1 MKAGPIQRA
10 AGPQPIGE
18 RNGEFNWTIP
28 LNAPPSREWLKFF
41 NTPTELAGT
50 CMPSLVSFHQR
61 DMVFAAREE
70 QIKSWVQ
77 SIDQWIAMANER
89 AAAAEVG
96 RDQFLERQQRGL
108 EETKTRLTEA
118 DKYRDL

>member
-1 MKAGPIQRA
+1 MMAVPIQRV
-10 AGPQPIGE
+10 AGPQPTEE

-28 LNAPPSREWLKFF
+28 LSATPSRAWLKFF
-41 NTPTELAGT
+41 NTPSELTGA
-50 CMPSLVSFHQR
+50 CRPSLVSFHQR
-61 DMVFAAREE
+61 DMVFAARED

-89 AAAAEVG
+89 AAAAEAG
-96 RDQFLERQQRGL
+96 RDQILERQQRGV
-108 EETKTRLTEA
+108 EETKSRLTEA

>member
-1 MKAGPIQRA
+1 MMGEAIQRVG
-10 AGPQPIGE
+10 GPQPTEE
-18 RNGEFNWTIP
+18 RHGEFSWTIP
-28 LNAPPSREWLKFF
+28 LSGMPSRAWLKFF
-41 NTPTELAGT
+41 NTPSELTGA

-61 DMVFAAREE
+61 DMVFAARED

-89 AAAAEVG
+89 TAAVEAG
-96 RDQFLERQQRGL
+96 RGQILERQQRGL
-108 EETKTRLTEA
+108 EETKSRLIEA